1 MGYNFTAA
9 ANPLAIAEQEYATA
23 DTIMFTT
30 FTSCI
35 GVIAKKGTQL
45 TAIHLV
51 MTARDGTLFNQVTAS
66 RIIFEV
72 LPANYDK
79 VLIIGCTDLW
89 KNPQNNVLNGFNT
102 LRGQIKA
109 LEDVQIYNWT
119 SGIYGA
125 HLEGGDIEI
134 DFG

>member
-1 MGYNFTAA
+1 
-9 ANPLAIAEQEYATA
+9 
-23 DTIMFTT
+23 
-30 FTSCI
+30 
-35 GVIAKKGTQL
+35 
-45 TAIHLV
+45 

-66 RIIFEV
+66 TIIFDV

-79 VLIIGCTDLW
+79 VWIIGCTDLW

-102 LRGQIKA
+102 LKGQIRS

-119 SGIYGA
+119 SGVYGA